1 MRNHAL
7 TFTRSKSYRIQHNE
21 RGIPSKSR
29 SYRIHF
35 NNNSAPTAQIL
46 TLDTVFAHI
55 SLDVFLFDWMSERDR
70 CFSRKFVSLS
80 ASVCA

>member
-1 MRNHAL
+1 
-7 TFTRSKSYRIQHNE
+7 
-21 RGIPSKSR
+21 
-29 SYRIHF
+29 
-35 NNNSAPTAQIL
+35 
-46 TLDTVFAHI
+46 VFAHI